1 MKLRALFVL
10 LAAYLS
16 PLIILANDI
25 DVESAITEVSL
36 FRDGALVTREGTFNA
51 PAGKSILVF
60 KNLPAQVD
68 SSALRANFIETANGL
83 IRNAKI
89 FRPEESEESDS
100 IKSIRDRLDAAK
112 KDKERQLR
120 IYSEA
125 KADIEFASDMR
136 ESFAA
141 EFGKIDEGESLS
153 LEQAK
158 ELNAFVRRTQAD
170 AYQTIDQSENAMRDI
185 DDRIKE
191 IETELREAVE
201 KAALLSS
208 IAEVEIEM
216 DSAGEVGIALS
227 YLANNARWAAQ
238 YELRASPDQG
248 SLDFGYFASV
258 WQHTGENWSDITLSL
273 QTNQASRQG
282 NVPEPPPLVVRKIED
297 YYRGRAA
304 SQEEALELSPF
315 SVDAA
320 SAKSA
325 RPANQQQVAVTASTV
340 SFQAT
345 IPGQITVSS
354 SKDSSAYKVLED
366 SIEAE
371 FWSESVPRLQLD
383 AYLRAK
389 LRNTLPLPILPG
401 QALAFVDGKLSSK
414 VYLEKILPDEETDI
428 SLGVDG
434 NIIVKR
440 T

>member
-325 RPANQQQVAVTASTV
+325 RLGPSARFSLLGTYTQCV
-340 SFQAT
+340 S
-345 IPGQITVSS
+345 I
-354 SKDSSAYKVLED
+354 
-366 SIEAE
+366 
-371 FWSESVPRLQLD
+371 PRLANHSHKSCNTTLASSRGDQPRMAIFNAARAGGFTGATAETEIDMANRDIVDWQASILYSAHQID
-383 AYLRAK
+383 ATAGRIVFIARL
-389 LRNTLPLPILPG
+389 
-401 QALAFVDGKLSSK
+401 
-414 VYLEKILPDEETDI
+414 KI
-428 SLGVDG
+428 S
-434 NIIVKR
+434 R
-440 T
+440 TR